1 MTYPLRSWAT
11 IAVAG
16 FAIGT
21 FTLAAHA
28 QPEPKLTRVTL
39 VSSTVNPP
47 SISNIYYLAA
57 MDGAFRKHGLD
68 VQLQQSSGSPSS
80 LAAIVSGRAEFA
92 SIAVTTLANAAAE
105 GVKAK
110 MVVTGNFDFPGMM
123 LSTQRI
129 QTVKDLEG
137 KRMGATAIGSME
149 YTIARSYMKKAGVDL
164 AKIDWV
170 ATRQTSNTIQAM
182 AVGQIDSAW
191 IVMSSAVTALKMHP
205 QLKIL
210 VDAETLA
217 KANPNPGG
225 AVVVTD
231 RYATQ
236 NGATIQAMVAAV
248 IDANRAL
255 YNDQAFFDRIVE
267 KWFPNIYS
275 ADQRDMM
282 YHAYRPSW
290 GVNGGLPL
298 SVMRSALD
306 NWKTDI
312 NPDRAV
318 NPNFSKVE
326 ELMDTRYAAKA
337 LTDIGVMPDT
347 LDTAE
352 WMVER

>member
-1 MTYPLRSWAT
+1 MQYVVRAAT
-11 IAVAG
+11 AAALACFLSNAAVAQ
-16 FAIGT
+16 A
-21 FTLAAHA
+21 
-28 QPEPKLTRVTL
+28 PLTKVTL

-57 MDGAFRKHGLD
+57 MDSAFQKHGLD

-110 MVVTGNFDFPGMM
+110 MVVTGNFDFPGML
-123 LSTQRI
+123 LSTPRI
-129 QTVKDLEG
+129 QSVKDLEG

-149 YTIARSYMKKAGVDL
+149 YTIARSYLKKAGVDL

-182 AVGQIDSAW
+182 SAGQIDAAW
-191 IVMSSAVTALKMHP
+191 IVMSSAVTALQTHP

-231 RYATQ
+231 RYAAQ
-236 NGATIQAMVAAV
+236 NAKTIEAMVAAV

-255 YNDQAFFDRIVE
+255 YNDRAFFDRVVD

-275 ADQRDMM
+275 ADQKEML
-282 YHAYRPSW
+282 YKAYRPSW
-290 GVNGGLPL
+290 GVNGGMPL
-298 SVMRSALD
+298 GVMRSALE
-306 NWKTDI
+306 NWKTDV
-312 NPDRAV
+312 NPDRAT

-326 ELMDTRYAAKA
+326 ELMDTRYAAKTLA
-337 LTDIGVMPDT
+337 EIGVMKDV

-352 WMVER
+352 WMPGR